1 MESVTLKALQFYRKD
16 VQKRYDKI
24 DAIVNGKH
32 GAGLAEVYQQANGL
46 MQSGIKTAADHKKL
60 EDLAAK
66 EKRLKADL
74 KRSCDSRNTDKWC
87 DLKIELEEI
96 DREIANISWREGMR
110 HG

>member
-1 MESVTLKALQFYRKD
+1 MESVVLKALQFYRKD
-16 VQKRYDKI
+16 VQKRYEKV

-32 GAGLAEVYQQANGL
+32 GQELQKVYEQANQL
-46 MQSGIKTAADHKKL
+46 IKAGVKTPADHKKL

-74 KRSCDSRNTDKWC
+74 KRSCDSKNTDKWC